1 MAASTAAADADA
13 ATASGADE
21 PQAACDDSACSTPFV
36 SAPSSPTR
44 DRDRDP
50 YPSHLFFSAPTS
62 PTRGGGKD
70 AITGV
75 LDFDFDFSSRFPSPS
90 AAAMSSAD
98 ELFHNGQIRP
108 VRLAAALLQPHPDP
122 AALLDFV
129 PDTAAEARGA
139 GAEQEAEADERGRVR
154 SRSLRR
160 KARSMSPFRTHW
172 RSASHAPVPLP
183 EPESADEAKPAATP
197 AASRSSSSSS
207 TASSASSTSWS
218 SSRGSRRL
226 GGFLKDLLHR
236 SKSDGGKTTHHQH
249 QHSHHAAAGP
259 APPTAAAKASAS
271 SPTPSPSPA
280 AAKGR
285 GSGAPGHR
293 GGGRRRSAHERLYE
307 ARRAEA
313 EEMRRRTSLPYRQG
327 LLLFGCIGLGNRSY
341 GAVHGLARGLNAA
354 AAVSSRS

>member
-1 MAASTAAADADA
+1 MAGAEAAASAAASTTVADD
-13 ATASGADE
+13 
-21 PQAACDDSACSTPFV
+21 PPACDDSACSTPFV

-50 YPSHLFFSAPTS
+50 YPSHFFFSAPTS
-62 PTRGGGKD
+62 PTRGGGGKD
-70 AITGV
+70 AIPGV

-122 AALLDFV
+122 ALLLDF
-129 PDTAAEARGA
+129 PDAAAEARRA
-139 GAEQEAEADERGRVR
+139 DAERVEEEAADERGRVR

-172 RSASHAPVPLP
+172 RTASHAPAQPVP
-183 EPESADEAKPAATP
+183 ETESADEAQHPAAATP

-207 TASSASSTSWS
+207 TASSASSTSSS
-218 SSRGSRRL
+218 SSRGSRRW

-236 SKSDGGKTTHHQH
+236 SKPDGGKTTHHLQ
-249 QHSHHAAAGP
+249 QHSHHADAPAA
-259 APPTAAAKASAS
+259 PTAAAKPSAS
-271 SPTPSPSPA
+271 SPSPSPA
-280 AAKGR
+280 KGR
-285 GSGAPGHR
+285 GGAPGHR
-293 GGGRRRSAHERLYE
+293 GGRRRSAHERLYE

-341 GAVHGLARGLNAA
+341 GAVHGLARGLNATA
-354 AAVSSRS
+354 AFSSRS